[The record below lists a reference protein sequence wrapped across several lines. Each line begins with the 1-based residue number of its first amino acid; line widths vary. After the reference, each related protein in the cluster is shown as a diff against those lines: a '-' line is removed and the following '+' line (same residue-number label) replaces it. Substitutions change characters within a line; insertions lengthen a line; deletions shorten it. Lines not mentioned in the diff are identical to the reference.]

1 VAERQ
6 TRTVQVRVLARVWG
20 FKSPLA
26 HHFDKGEKLLNLKAG
41 TPIQDFLPLHW
52 HIHEETVGTSS
63 LHYND
68 IPTEFISILY
78 LA

>member
-26 HHFDKGEKLLNLKAG
+26 HDRTNKKA
-41 TPIQDFLPLHW
+41 
-52 HIHEETVGTSS
+52 VGTSHLGRS
-63 LHYND
+63 FD
-68 IPTEFISILY
+68 VPTEFLTIL
-78 LA
+78 LQV

>member
-26 HHFDKGEKLLNLKAG
+26 HSHSDIYPWTK
-41 TPIQDFLPLHW
+41 TTYPLGAQSA
-52 HIHEETVGTSS
+52 ENSVSS
-63 LHYND
+63 LSLDENRSRVNGSCRDH
-68 IPTEFISILY
+68 
-78 LA
+78 